1 MIIDMHNHTRISS
14 SCSRLSPEELIDTAR
29 QRGLDG
35 ICITEHNEIRGADF
49 ARNTVRRNGFPVFR
63 GIEARTDLG
72 DVLVYGYYR
81 DIPEGIPLESLCRTV
96 HAAGGVLFA
105 AHPFHLTGGWNL
117 YTAMQNRGMNLETDW
132 HRLSVLRRLD
142 GIEVVNGNVSDE
154 NNARARELA
163 DRLEIG
169 GIGGSDAHTPE
180 RVGRAATEFT
190 APIGSE
196 EELVQAL
203 KDGAYQAVRLG
214 L

>member
-1 MIIDMHNHTRISS
+1 MIIDMHNHTHISS

-29 QRGLDG
+29 RRGLDG

-49 ARNTVRRNGFPVFR
+49 ARDTVRRNGFSVFR

-81 DIPEGIPLESLCRTV
+81 DIPGGIPLETLCRTV
-96 HAAGGVLFA
+96 QEAGGVLFA

-132 HRLSVLRRLD
+132 HRLEVLRRLD
-142 GIEVVNGNVSDE
+142 GIEVINGNVSDE

-169 GIGGSDAHTPE
+169 GIGGSDAHSPE
-180 RVGRAATEFT
+180 RVARAATRFSDS
-190 APIGSE
+190 IRSE
-196 EELVQAL
+196 EELVRSL
-203 KDGAYQAVRLG
+203 KARAYEAVRLG
-214 L
+214 A